1 MSKLRLTF
9 VAAALTAAFSPLSLA
24 QTNTAQRFE
33 LASPDEQP
41 LRDVSLATQPLT
53 VILKM
58 AGDPVAVVRGRAPG
72 KQIPESERRS
82 IADGLRRQQDSI
94 SPTIE
99 AMGGTVMAK
108 LQHAVNGIKVRATPA
123 QLASMAT
130 LPGVV
135 GMKPVLTYKPVN
147 AVSVPF
153 IGAPAV
159 WGGSPA
165 FHGEHIRLAI
175 LDTGADFTHANLG
188 GPGTVAAF
196 NAAFAN
202 STKPADAA
210 LFGPNAPK
218 VKGGTDLVGDDYN
231 ASDPKNN
238 TPHPDPNPLD
248 CNGHGSHVGGTAAGF
263 GVKDDGTRFRGPYDA
278 NTPNVKF
285 RIGPGVAPLADI
297 YAVRVFGCVG
307 STDVV
312 VEAIDWAVEHGM
324 QIISMSLGADFG
336 PSDTADAEAAT
347 QAAEAGV
354 IVVSAA
360 GNAGQSVYFTGSPA
374 AADKTLAAAA
384 MDSTPSFPGANVTL
398 NTANKLT
405 VLNSNDRPTLPSG
418 SLSILVLPNTAGTG
432 TGTVSLGCSETE
444 YMNAADGSS
453 KVAGKLVV
461 AFRGVCARIY
471 RAQAAFAHGASGA
484 ALINNA
490 AGFPTFEGDIFSC
503 IPGATPNNANGRPCE
518 QRVPANGVCARGTL
532 TGTGSAARCVET
544 PELVTTPFLG
554 VAGLSATA
562 LSNDAKNLIAAASLT
577 LAPTTFANPGF
588 RLFAGF
594 TSGGPR
600 NLDSFLKPDTTAP
613 GVSVLSTAIGTG
625 NQGVR
630 LSGTSMATP
639 HVSGVAALALQ
650 SHPSWDPEDVRLAI
664 ANTADASQLLG
675 SSSTVPFQVK
685 VGGSGLVQPFAA
697 TRTSVVARGTRDAG
711 NVSFGVAEFSR
722 DFSGEEHIRVQNN
735 GSSKQT
741 FTTSASPG
749 ASSTDPTKALNAP
762 HSVAVSP
769 STLSLKPGEH
779 ADVRVRLS
787 VPAATAG
794 PASAASGPAGAGG
807 FRQASGLV
815 TFSPTTASGNGGVS
829 LAVPYFLVAR
839 ARSEVKASFANDEF
853 GPAQPSTTAELRND
867 SPAVTGTADFYAWG
881 LRGKNRKAST
891 AGLRAVGVQSFDAQ
905 DVGLPASVGKI
916 LVFAVNVFHPW
927 TTPVLNEYD
936 ILLDVNGDGKFDF
949 AVVSVGLASGRVRV
963 NIFDLS
969 KSPAV
974 QVKQTVVFAAT
985 APTNE
990 STILMPIVAADAG
1003 VKASNPRFAYAA
1015 QGSDGFTGDFDFLGE
1030 NADGTVAANAGRFN
1044 AFNNAVSTGAFA
1056 VVGPRSRAS
1065 VPLTINPTEFAAT
1078 PALGVMV
1085 VGMENFS
1092 GRAEANLLRFEREE
1106 DDD

>member
-1 MSKLRLTF
+1 MSKLRLSLL
-9 VAAALTAAFSPLSLA
+9 AATLTATFSQISLA
-24 QTNTAQRFE
+24 QTNSAQRFE

-41 LRDVSLATQPLT
+41 LREVSLAAQPLT

-82 IADGLRRQQDSI
+82 IAENLRRQQDAI

-99 AMGGTVMAK
+99 AMGGTVVAK

-165 FHGEHIRLAI
+165 FHGERIKLAI

-202 STKPADAA
+202 STKAADPA

-231 ASDPKNN
+231 ASDPAHS
-238 TPHPDPNPLD
+238 TPQPDPNPLD
-248 CNGHGSHVGGTAAGF
+248 CNGHGSHVAGTAAGF
-263 GVKDDGTRFRGPYDA
+263 GVKDDGTTFRGPYDA
-278 NTPNVKF
+278 NTPKVKF
-285 RIGPGVAPLADI
+285 RIGPGVAPLADV

-336 PSDTADAEAAT
+336 PEDTADAEASE
-347 QAAEAGV
+347 QAAEAGL
-354 IVVSAA
+354 IVVAAA
-360 GNAGQSVYFTGSPA
+360 GNAGQSVYFLGSPA
-374 AADKTLAAAA
+374 AGDKTLAAAA
-384 MDSTPSFPGANVTL
+384 MDSTATFPGATLTL
-398 NTANKLT
+398 NTGPKISAQN
-405 VLNSNDRPTLPSG
+405 NNAGALPSG
-418 SLSILVLPNTAGTG
+418 TLSIFVLPDTAKTG
-432 TGTVSLGCSETE
+432 AEGVSLGCAEKE
-444 YMNAADGSS
+444 YDPA
-453 KVAGKLVV
+453 KITGKLVV
-461 AFRGVCARIY
+461 ALRGVCARVD
-471 RAQAAFAHGASGA
+471 RAIFGQRHGAA
-484 ALINNA
+484 AVVLINNDTTF
-490 AGFPTFEGDIFSC
+490 GVFEGDIFD
-503 IPGATPNNANGRPCE
+503 
-518 QRVPANGVCARGTL
+518 PANGKI
-532 TGTGSAARCVET
+532 
-544 PELVTTPFLG
+544 VTIPFLG
-554 VAGLSATA
+554 VRGTSQSVLGA
-562 LSNDAKNLIAAASLT
+562 DARAVIAAASTT
-577 LAPTTFANPGF
+577 LAAADIANPGF
-588 RLFAGF
+588 KQFAGF

-600 NLDSFLKPDTTAP
+600 NLDSFLKPDVTAP
-613 GVSVLSTAIGTG
+613 GVSILSTAIGTG
-625 NQGVR
+625 NLGVR

-650 SHPSWDPEDVRLAI
+650 AHPDWDAESVRLAI
-664 ANTADASQLLG
+664 ANTADASQLG
-675 SSSTVPFQVK
+675 GFQPK
-685 VGGSGLVQPFAA
+685 LGGSGLVQPFAA
-697 TRTSVVARGTRDAG
+697 TRTSVVARGTKDAG
-711 NVSFGVAEFSR
+711 NVSFGVGEFSR
-722 DFSGEEHIRVQNN
+722 DFSGEERIRVQNL
-735 GSSKQT
+735 GSSTQT
-741 FTTSASPG
+741 FAASVIQGPSTTNPATS
-749 ASSTDPTKALNAP
+749 LNAP
-762 HSVAVSP
+762 HSVTVSP
-769 STLSLKPGEH
+769 SSVKLQGGES
-779 ADVRVRLS
+779 AEVRVRLN

-794 PASAASGPAGAGG
+794 SASGTSGPAGFGA

-815 TFSPTTASGNGGVS
+815 MFSPTTANGNGGAS

-839 ARSEVKASFANDEF
+839 ARSEVEAKFASGDF
-853 GPAQPSTTAELRND
+853 GPASPNTTAEVRNH

-891 AGLRAVGVQSFDAQ
+891 AGLRAVGVQSLNAQ

-949 AVVSVGLASGRVRV
+949 AVVSVGLSSGRVRV

-1015 QGSDGFTGDFDFLGE
+1015 QGFDGFTGDFDFLAE

>member
-1 MSKLRLTF
+1 MSKLRLSLL
-9 VAAALTAAFSPLSLA
+9 AATLTATFSQISLA
-24 QTNTAQRFE
+24 QTNSAQRFE

-41 LRDVSLATQPLT
+41 LREVSLAAQPLT

-82 IADGLRRQQDSI
+82 IAENLRRQQDAI

-99 AMGGTVMAK
+99 AMGGTVVAK

-165 FHGEHIRLAI
+165 FHGERIKLAI

-202 STKPADAA
+202 STKAADPA

-231 ASDPKNN
+231 ASDPAHS
-238 TPHPDPNPLD
+238 TPQPDPNPLD
-248 CNGHGSHVGGTAAGF
+248 CNGHGSHVAGTAAGF
-263 GVKDDGTRFRGPYDA
+263 GVKDDGTTFRGPYDA
-278 NTPNVKF
+278 NTPKVKF
-285 RIGPGVAPLADI
+285 RIGPGVAPLADV

-312 VEAIDWAVEHGM
+312 VEAA
-324 QIISMSLGADFG
+324 
-336 PSDTADAEAAT
+336 
-347 QAAEAGV
+347 
-354 IVVSAA
+354 AA
-360 GNAGQSVYFTGSPA
+360 GNAGQSVYFLGSPA
-374 AADKTLAAAA
+374 AGDKTLAAAA
-384 MDSTPSFPGANVTL
+384 MDSTATFPGATLTL
-398 NTANKLT
+398 NTGPKISAQN
-405 VLNSNDRPTLPSG
+405 NNAGALPSG
-418 SLSILVLPNTAGTG
+418 TLSIFVLPDTAKTG
-432 TGTVSLGCSETE
+432 AEGVSLGCAEKE
-444 YMNAADGSS
+444 YDPA
-453 KVAGKLVV
+453 KITGKLVV
-461 AFRGVCARIY
+461 ALRGVCARVD
-471 RAQAAFAHGASGA
+471 RAIFGQRHGAA
-484 ALINNA
+484 AVVLINNDTTF
-490 AGFPTFEGDIFSC
+490 GVFEGDIFD
-503 IPGATPNNANGRPCE
+503 
-518 QRVPANGVCARGTL
+518 PANGKI
-532 TGTGSAARCVET
+532 
-544 PELVTTPFLG
+544 VTIPFLG
-554 VAGLSATA
+554 VRGTSQSVLSA
-562 LSNDAKNLIAAASLT
+562 DARAVIAAASTT
-577 LAPTTFANPGF
+577 LAAADIANPGF
-588 RLFAGF
+588 KRFAGF

-600 NLDSFLKPDTTAP
+600 NLDSFLKPDVTAP

-625 NQGVR
+625 NLGVR

-650 SHPSWDPEDVRLAI
+650 SHPDWDAENVRLAI
-664 ANTADASQLLG
+664 ANTADASQLG
-675 SSSTVPFQVK
+675 GFQAK
-685 VGGSGLVQPFAA
+685 LGGSGLVQPFAA

-711 NVSFGVAEFSR
+711 NVSFGVAQFSR
-722 DFSGEEHIRVQNN
+722 DFSGEKEIRVRNL
-735 GSSKQT
+735 GSSTQT
-741 FTTSASPG
+741 FSTAAIAG
-749 ASSTDPTKALNAP
+749 AAAVNSP
-762 HSVAVSP
+762 HSVSVSP
-769 STLSLKPGEH
+769 STLTLKRGESRE
-779 ADVRVRLS
+779 VRVRLN

-794 PASAASGPAGAGG
+794 SATGNPASGAGG
-807 FRQASGLV
+807 FRQASGLI
-815 TFSPTTASGNGGVS
+815 TLSPTTASGNGGTS
-829 LAVPYFLVAR
+829 LAVPYFLIAR
-839 ARSEVKASFANDEF
+839 ARSEVEAKFASDDF
-853 GPAQPSTTAELRND
+853 GPARPSTTAEVRND
-867 SPAVTGTADFYAWG
+867 SPAVTGSADFYAWG

-891 AGLRAVGVQSFDAQ
+891 AGLRAVGVQSFDLSTGAPC
-905 DVGLPASVGKI
+905 GASTARCL
-916 LVFAVNVFHPW
+916 LVFAVNTFHAW

-936 ILLDVNGDGKFDF
+936 ILVDVNGDGNFDL
-949 AVVSVGLASGRVRV
+949 AVVSQGLTSGRVRV
-963 NIFDLS
+963 VIFDL
-969 KSPAV
+969 KTRKQFPACSA
-974 QVKQTVVFAAT
+974 TVPPPCQSLTFAAT

-990 STILMPIVAADAG
+990 STILMPVVAGDLG
-1003 VKASNPRFAYAA
+1003 IKASSPRFTFAA
-1015 QGSDGFTGDFDFLGE
+1015 QGFDGFTGDFDFLGE
-1030 NADGTVAANAGRFN
+1030 AVVNGTAVVGPNAGRFN

-1065 VPLTINPTEFAAT
+1065 VPLTIDPTEFAAT

-1085 VGMENFS
+1085 VGIENFS